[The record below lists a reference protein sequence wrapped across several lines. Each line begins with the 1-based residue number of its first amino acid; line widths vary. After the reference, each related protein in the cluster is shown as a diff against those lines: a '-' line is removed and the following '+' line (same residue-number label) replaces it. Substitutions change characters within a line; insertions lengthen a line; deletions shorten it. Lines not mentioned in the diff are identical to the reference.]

1 MGIEACF
8 YRAPPPR
15 SWTRVTSLLPFA
27 LAARQNELDRATTA
41 RYPHLLERKRQRLL
55 LSPHSFLRGSAPL
68 FYEILAA
75 RPDLAGGPAG
85 DGWIVGDMHLENV
98 GAYQTDT
105 KGEVVFNLN
114 DFDDATI
121 GPLHLDVLRLSTSVL
136 LAGRTFQCS
145 GVESI
150 ALVATTIHAY
160 LQGAWDLAAA
170 PPRPEAITA
179 MVDRAA
185 RRTRKDLL
193 DGRAPVGKDGKRHFV
208 HGERYFD
215 LPPDLAPEIPTLIG
229 AYLTALGHRAPAHA
243 ASWTIDDA
251 ALRIAGTGSLG
262 VTRIAVLVR
271 DKDDDQRIVEL
282 KEARESST
290 KALFPP
296 PAGAWHTPAERVVLG
311 ARALVV
317 NPPRQLAAVTDG
329 GRSFAAR
336 KLFPQ
341 EDKLRLDALR
351 AGPALDAIAATIGDL
366 LGRAHARSAKNRPDA
381 PWSAAET
388 SAVIDH
394 AVELAGIFESVYLA
408 YVRTSAS

>member
-1 MGIEACF
+1 MS
-8 YRAPPPR
+8 RR
-15 SWTRVTSLLPFA
+15 SPLLHPFA
-27 LAARQNELDRATTA
+27 LADRQNELDREMTA
-41 RYPHLLERKRQRLL
+41 RYPHLFERKRARLL

-68 FYEILAA
+68 FHEILAA

-121 GPLHLDVLRLSTSVL
+121 GPLYLDVLRLSTSVL

-150 ALVATTIHAY
+150 ALVETTIRAY
-160 LQGAWDLAAA
+160 LQGAWDLAPA
-170 PPRPEAITA
+170 PPRPATIAA
-179 MVDRAA
+179 MVERAA

-193 DGRAPVGKDGKRHFV
+193 DGRAPVGPDGQRHFV
-208 HGERYFD
+208 RGERYFD
-215 LPPDLAPEIPTLIG
+215 LPPDLAPEIPRLIG
-229 AYLTALGHRAPAHA
+229 AYLTALGDRAPAHT
-243 ASWTIDDA
+243 ASWSIDDA

-271 DKDDDQRIVEL
+271 DKDDDQRIVEI
-282 KEARESST
+282 KEARPSST
-290 KALFPP
+290 ESLLQPP
-296 PAGAWHTPAERVVLG
+296 EGAWQTPAERVVLG
-311 ARALVV
+311 ARALVGS
-317 NPPRQLAAVTDG
+317 PPRQLAPVNDD

-351 AGPALDAIAATIGDL
+351 AGPKLDAIATTIGDL
-366 LGRAHARSAKNRPDA
+366 LGRAHARSARNRPET
-381 PWSAAET
+381 PWSPAET

-394 AVELAGIFESVYLA
+394 AIELAGIFEGVYLA
-408 YVRTSAS
+408 YVRSDAR